1 MAVGYIVVVL
11 VFKLHLTLC
20 GPMECSLPGFF
31 VHGISQ
37 ARILE
42 AADVSFSTESFQPR
56 DQTHVSYMS
65 PAVAGRFFTTEPLGK
80 PVGLFNSVKGR
91 FIAHILFYFIYL
103 FLFFCFFFIYFY

>member
-11 VFKLHLTLC
+11 VFNLRLILC
-20 GPMECSLPGFF
+20 GPMECSLPGFS

-42 AADVSFSTESFQPR
+42 AVDISFSTESFQPR

-65 PAVAGRFFTTEPLGK
+65 PAVAGRFFTTEPPGK
-80 PVGLFNSVKGR
+80 PVGLFNKVWKED
-91 FIAHILFYFIYL
+91 L
-103 FLFFCFFFIYFY
+103 